1 MDIIRESITFIVDP
15 RGFLLSFLL
24 ASVWSD
30 LQCLMQFFDQSLGI
44 IVLRYLNH
52 RKGALVKWLERLR
65 YSAKSCRK
73 VVSLRLGFATRRLEN
88 TLCQPSNI
96 WIPFSNQGRIRQ
108 RRRCMGS
115 ALRLLCLKNNGTLNP
130 LPLCLLGYGKPL
142 PSI

>member
-1 MDIIRESITFIVDP
+1 MDITRESIVDP

-30 LQCLMQFFDQSLGI
+30 LQCRMQFFDQSLGI

-52 RKGALVKWLERLR
+52 RKGALVEWLERLCC
-65 YSAKSCRK
+65 SAKSCWN

-88 TLCQPSNI
+88 TLCQPSSI
-96 WIPFSNQGRIRQ
+96 RVPFSNQGRIRQ
-108 RRRCMGS
+108 RRRGMGS
-115 ALRLLCLKNNGTLNP
+115 ALHLLCPIYNGTLNP
-130 LPLCLLGYGKPL
+130 LPLWLLGYGKPL